1 MACKCYQKSS
11 LVATTIRDLA
21 VDVGDYVQFDV
32 NRVHTGVS
40 ISHAEGGS
48 VIRLNSPGLYMLT
61 FDGDFTIGT
70 SGAVTV
76 QLYNKGVMVQG
87 AENTA
92 QAVANVPYGIHFTTI
107 INVLPNC
114 CAVDNTS
121 ALQIQVSA
129 AGEFNNA
136 SITVVKLAQ
145 AIFEMKTV
153 L

>member
-11 LVATTIRDLA
+11 LVAITTRDAA
-21 VDVGDYVQFDV
+21 VDAGDYVNFDI

-40 ISHAEGGS
+40 ISHAEGSS
-48 VIRLNSPGLYMLT
+48 VVRLNSPGLYLVT

-76 QLYNKGVMVQG
+76 QLFNKSVIIPG

-92 QAVANVPYGIHFTTI
+92 QAVANVPYGVHFTTVI
-107 INVLPNC
+107 DVRPSC
-114 CAVDNTS
+114 CAVDNAA

-129 AGEFNNA
+129 AGTFNNA
-136 SITVVKLAQ
+136 SITVVKMA
-145 AIFEMKTV
+145 
-153 L
+153 